1 MNNCKLKAGT
11 IFQLFNNCSNILF
24 ISFEE
29 SLPVKISTDSPNAGG
44 VIMEAKTEKNLN
56 KHFNSTKDGQL
67 LVATNKGL
75 KRINK
80 KHKIIFPYGCK
91 TLKEFEKKCKQT
103 NHPTSSAD
111 LFLLQIFTN
120 DDDKSFLCLR
130 DGVSFKSSTSKTV
143 NVVYA
148 HNDPEGKIYNA
159 CLNNTSHTM
168 GQILFVLYDNDEVL
182 FCYFDK
188 CIKKITSLFNKSQFG
203 NGELFFHGEDCK
215 LSLTKD
221 QGKDRRL
228 LILTNR
234 KNKKKKVGSNEDL
247 KATSFTRGV
256 KIDKKFLKV
265 LIDQGVVTLILKQKL
280 DLELIDLEDFQDRYP
295 QLLFNKGD
303 KK

>member
-120 DDDKSFLCLR
+120 DNDKVFFCLR
-130 DGVSFKSSTSKTV
+130 DGVSFKSSTSK
-143 NVVYA
+143 NVSMVYA
-148 HNDPEGKIYNA
+148 HNDPEGKIYDA
-159 CLNNTSHTM
+159 CLNNLSHTM
-168 GQILFVLYDNDEVL
+168 GQILFVLYDNSEVL

-188 CIKKITSLFNKSQFG
+188 CIKTITSLFNKSQVL
-203 NGELFFHGEDCK
+203 NGELVFHGKDCK
-215 LSLTKD
+215 LNLSKD
-221 QGKDRRL
+221 QGKERKL

-234 KNKKKKVGSNEDL
+234 ENKKKKIGSDEEL

-256 KIDKKFLKV
+256 KIDKKFIKV
-265 LIDQGVVTLILKQKL
+265 LIDQGIVTTILKQQL
-280 DLELIDLEDFQDRYP
+280 DIDLIDEEDFNNRYP
-295 QLLFNKGD
+295 QLS
-303 KK
+303 